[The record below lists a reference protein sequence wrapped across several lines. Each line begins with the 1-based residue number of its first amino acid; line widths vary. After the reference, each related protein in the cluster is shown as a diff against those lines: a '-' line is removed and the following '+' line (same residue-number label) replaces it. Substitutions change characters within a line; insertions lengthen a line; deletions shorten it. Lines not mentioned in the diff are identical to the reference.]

1 MTAAHVRAGRQGDI
15 HVSLRDVRRTREE
28 IRWLTSVGGYRRVTA
43 ALPPA
48 RAPTSFTR

>member
-28 IRWLTSVGGYRRVTA
+28 IRWLTSVGG
-43 ALPPA
+43 
-48 RAPTSFTR
+48 